1 MPTEAGKATARAAVR
16 QKMAGRTIEQV
27 ADLANIDPQTF
38 GDFLAGRRWPRLKT
52 LNKIEDALELTR
64 GTLAA
69 IGEDGDAVQMV
80 GGTLAT
86 SWEIEAS
93 PLADVTEDALLTELG
108 YRVRA
113 LQRENED
120 LRKELAAQ
128 EEPAADD
135 ETPSPT
141 PLRQYPSLQ
150 DKAARNRRDDD

>member
-69 IGEDGDAVQMV
+69 I
-80 GGTLAT
+80 
-86 SWEIEAS
+86 
-93 PLADVTEDALLTELG
+93 
-108 YRVRA
+108 
-113 LQRENED
+113 
-120 LRKELAAQ
+120 
-128 EEPAADD
+128 
-135 ETPSPT
+135 
-141 PLRQYPSLQ
+141 
-150 DKAARNRRDDD
+150 

>member
-1 MPTEAGKATARAAVR
+1 MPTEAGKAAARAAVR

-27 ADLANIDPQTF
+27 ADLAKLDPQTF

-52 LNKIEDALELTR
+52 LNKIEDALGLTR

-69 IGEDGDAVQMV
+69 TGEEDAVQMV
-80 GGTLAT
+80 GGTLMT

-93 PLADVTEDALLTELG
+93 PLADVTEDALLTELW

-150 DKAARNRRDDD
+150 DKAARNKRDND